1 MADMLRAVPPR
12 IKGVGS
18 ASSVDRARIE
28 PEIAHMA
35 SRLRSIGLL
44 VLAGCSSPD
53 RVTPDAARLTVL
65 PSPAGPRSGE
75 PFLASDATGAV
86 HMTWI
91 EQTGDSTHAVRY
103 ARLDGETWSA
113 PSTVVERRD
122 LFVNWA
128 DYPSVIATPSG
139 RLLVH
144 WLQRSGAGR
153 YAYDVRIA
161 QSADRGVTWSDGA
174 VLHTDRSAGE
184 HGFVALWLAP
194 NDSVGAAWL
203 DGRHMTAGDTAA
215 GGGHGG
221 GAMSLQ
227 SVSTAP
233 SGALGTEHPVDL
245 RTCDCCQVAATVTPS
260 GPVVAYRDRT
270 DDEIRDIAVVRLVD
284 GKWTSPSIVHADG
297 WHIEA
302 CPVNGP
308 ALASRGDT
316 VAIAWFTGAQDTA
329 RVRVAFSVDGGQR
342 FAAPLRVD
350 GGTPA
355 GRVGIALDE
364 NGDAM
369 VSWLERVPPE
379 DAEVRVRRVT
389 RAGEMGAPRTISRT
403 KAARAAGFP
412 RIVRRGDTLLA
423 AWTVPGD
430 SARVMVGRLPLGEL
444 R

>member
-1 MADMLRAVPPR
+1 MPPR
-12 IKGVGS
+12 L
-18 ASSVDRARIE
+18 RL
-28 PEIAHMA
+28 IA
-35 SRLRSIGLL
+35 LL
-44 VLAGCSSPD
+44 LLAGCRSSERAEPN
-53 RVTPDAARLTVL
+53 AARLTAL

-75 PFLASDATGAV
+75 PFLAIDTTGAV

-103 ARLDGETWSA
+103 ARLDGDTWSR
-113 PSTVVERRD
+113 PTTVVERRD

-161 QSADRGVTWSDGA
+161 QSADRGVTWTDGA

-194 NDSVGAAWL
+194 NDSVRAAWL
-203 DGRHMTAGDTAA
+203 DGRDMTTGE
-215 GGGHGG
+215 GEHGK
-221 GAMSLQ
+221 GAMSVR
-227 SVSTAP
+227 SVAVTSTGTV
-233 SGALGTEHPVDL
+233 GAEEPLDL
-245 RTCDCCQVAATVTPS
+245 RTCDCCQVAATVAAS
-260 GPVVAYRDRT
+260 GPVIAYRDRT
-270 DDEIRDIAVVRLVD
+270 EDEIRDIAVVRQVD
-284 GKWTSPSIVHADG
+284 GKWTSPTIVHADG

-329 RVRVAFSVDGGQR
+329 RVRVAFSTDGGAR
-342 FAAPLRVD
+342 FAAPVRVD

-355 GRVGIALDE
+355 GRVGIALDT
-364 NGDAM
+364 NGDAI
-369 VSWLERVPPE
+369 VSWLERIPPE
-379 DAEVRVRRVT
+379 DAEVRVRRVS
-389 RAGEMGAPRTISRT
+389 RSGEMGAPVTISRT
-403 KAARAAGFP
+403 KAARASGFP
-412 RIVRRGDTLLA
+412 RIARRGDALLA
-423 AWTVPGD
+423 AWTAPGD
-430 SARVMVGRLPLGEL
+430 TARVMVGRMSIGEL
-444 R
+444 K

>member
-1 MADMLRAVPPR
+1 MR
-12 IKGVGS
+12 
-18 ASSVDRARIE
+18 
-28 PEIAHMA
+28 
-35 SRLRSIGLL
+35 SRLRLIALI
-44 VLAGCSSPD
+44 VLAGCSSPE
-53 RVTPDAARLTVL
+53 RAAPDAARLTPL

-75 PFLASDATGAV
+75 PFLARDATGAV

-103 ARLDGETWSA
+103 ARLDGDAWSA
-113 PSTVVERRD
+113 PTTVVERRD

-161 QSADRGVTWSDGA
+161 QSADRGATWSNGA

-184 HGFVALWLAP
+184 HGFVALWAAP
-194 NDSVGAAWL
+194 NDSVRAAWL
-203 DGRHMTAGDTAA
+203 DGRHMTAGE
-215 GGGHGG
+215 GGHGK
-221 GAMSLQ
+221 GAMSVQ
-227 SVSTAP
+227 SVSVAST
-233 SGALGTEHPVDL
+233 GALGAEEALDL
-245 RTCDCCQVAATVTPS
+245 RTCDCCQVAATVAAS

-270 DDEIRDIAVVRLVD
+270 DDEIRDIAVVRQVD
-284 GKWTSPSIVHADG
+284 GQWTAPSIVYADG

-329 RVRVAFSVDGGQR
+329 RVRVAFSTDGGQR
-342 FAAPLRVD
+342 FAAPVRVD
-350 GGTPA
+350 GGAPA
-355 GRVGIALDE
+355 GRVGITLDE
-364 NGDAM
+364 NGDAI

-379 DAEVRVRRVT
+379 DAEVRVRRVA
-389 RAGEMGAPRTISRT
+389 RSGAMGGPLTISRT
-403 KAARAAGFP
+403 KAARASGFP
-412 RIVRRGDTLLA
+412 RIVRRGDALVA

-430 SARVMVGRLPLGEL
+430 SARVMVGRLPLGGL
-444 R
+444 Q

>member
-1 MADMLRAVPPR
+1 MT
-12 IKGVGS
+12 
-18 ASSVDRARIE
+18 
-28 PEIAHMA
+28 
-35 SRLRSIGLL
+35 SRLPFIALL
-44 VLAGCSSPD
+44 VLAGCSSSDRGAPD
-53 RVTPDAARLTVL
+53 TASLTLL

-91 EQTGDSTHAVRY
+91 EQTGDSTYAVRY
-103 ARLDGETWSA
+103 ARLDGEAWSS
-113 PSTVVERRD
+113 PTTVVERRD

-161 QSADRGVTWSDGA
+161 QSADRGATWTDGA

-184 HGFVALWLAP
+184 HGFVALWLTP
-194 NDSVGAAWL
+194 GDSVGAAWL
-203 DGRHMTAGDTAA
+203 DGRHMTSGD
-215 GGGHGG
+215 GGHVS

-227 SVSTAP
+227 SVSVAA
-233 SGALGTEHPVDL
+233 SGALGAEQPLDL
-245 RTCDCCQVAATVTPS
+245 RTCDCCQVVATVTSS

-270 DDEIRDIAVVRLVD
+270 EDEIRDIAVVRQVA

-342 FAAPLRVD
+342 FAAPVRVD
-350 GGTPA
+350 GGAPA

-364 NGDAM
+364 NGDAI

-389 RAGEMGAPRTISRT
+389 RSGEMGRPLTISRT
-403 KAARAAGFP
+403 RAARASGFP
-412 RIVRRGDTLLA
+412 RIARRGDELLA

-430 SARVMVGRLPLGEL
+430 SARVMVGRLPLARL